1 MLLMC
6 KYGRDNL
13 NNLGVNAKQNDFLAL
28 KFKSFVLN

>member
-1 MLLMC
+1 MLVMF

-28 KFKSFVLN
+28 KF